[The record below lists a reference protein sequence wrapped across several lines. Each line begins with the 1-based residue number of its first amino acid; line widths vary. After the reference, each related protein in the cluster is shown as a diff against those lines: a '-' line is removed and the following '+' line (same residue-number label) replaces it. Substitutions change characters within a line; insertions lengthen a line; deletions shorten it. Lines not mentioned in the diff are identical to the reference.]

1 MFTQI
6 VNGLS
11 NDIAMLKL
19 KIEVLDDK
27 SKDIKC
33 ITANMAEGIET
44 IQKSQ
49 KMITDGLL
57 GDPNLNHDGLFV
69 QVKKHLDDHDKLD
82 KRVSIIEQL
91 MESKEQLA
99 RYKQT
104 LVSVMITVITA
115 IVATLAW
122 LVDKTLTYMHH

>member
-1 MFTQI
+1 MFTAI

-19 KIEVLDDK
+19 KIEVLDEQ
-27 SKDIKC
+27 SKDIKTLNTN
-33 ITANMAEGIET
+33 IAEGI
-44 IQKSQ
+44 ISSQKSL
-49 KMITDGLL
+49 KRLEDGLL
-57 GDPNLNHDGLFV
+57 GDVNLNHDGLFV
-69 QVKKHLDDHDKLD
+69 QVKKHLEDHDKLD

-99 RYKQT
+99 RYKKT
-104 LVSVMITVITA
+104 LVSVIITVITA

-122 LVDKTLTYMHH
+122 LVDKTLTFMQH